1 MFTMRQIALA
11 GFCGVYAGCMPLT
24 VNLARL
30 PYWRGAII
38 GVFFGALTHLMTTL
52 IYVLIAIMTCSIMS
66 DPILANTSSRIL
78 CGLGIFVIQ
87 CLSSIGCL
95 LMGGYFLSPAKKSD
109 PFNRT
114 KLYELLKEKDSK
126 VNPPGADII
135 HKSVMHDVVVL
146 LETKPASPD
155 RRFSTWWIAFFGI
168 LSIVSSLLWVRSLT
182 LAAADAIF
190 FAMAID
196 FSWYLQ
202 VFLSFSVPWIV
213 LVAIHFSVLAWLCRD
228 LPTTKE
234 QHKP

>member
-52 IYVLIAIMTCSIMS
+52 IYVLIAIMACSIMS
-66 DPILANTSSRIL
+66 DPTLANTSSQIF
-78 CGLGIFVIQ
+78 CGLCIFVIQ

-95 LMGGYFLSPAKKSD
+95 LMGGYFLSPVKKSD
-109 PFNRT
+109 PFNRI
-114 KLYELLKEKDSK
+114 KLHELLKEKDIK
-126 VNPPGADII
+126 VNPPGAEII

-155 RRFSTWWIAFFGI
+155 RPFSTWWIVLFGI
-168 LSIVSSLLWVRSLT
+168 MSIVSSVLWLRSLS
-182 LAAADAIF
+182 LAAADAIYF
-190 FAMAID
+190 SLKID
-196 FSWYLQ
+196 FYWYLH
-202 VFLSFSVPWIV
+202 VVLSFSVPWIV
-213 LVAIHFSVLAWLCRD
+213 LVVTHLCVLSWLCRD
-228 LPTTKE
+228 LPTAKKE
-234 QHKP
+234 HKK